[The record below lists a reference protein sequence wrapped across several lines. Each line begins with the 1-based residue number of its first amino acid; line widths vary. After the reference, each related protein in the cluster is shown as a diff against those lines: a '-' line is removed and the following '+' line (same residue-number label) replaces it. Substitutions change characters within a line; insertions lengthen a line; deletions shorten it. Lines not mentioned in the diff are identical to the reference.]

1 MTPVF
6 KIRVTLGQMIFDN
19 RKRFLDFLMTIEGDY
34 ELIVRKK
41 RKIRSNQQN
50 AWYWSCV
57 VGIPA
62 KHFGCTEE
70 EMHEAYKWM
79 FLRKK
84 WKTIETVI
92 STTSLDTKEFS
103 EYCDRIIMW
112 NASENQI
119 VIPSPDEVNLS
130 DYEQYA

>member
-1 MTPVF
+1 
-6 KIRVTLGQMIFDN
+6 
-19 RKRFLDFLMTIEGDY
+19 
-34 ELIVRKK
+34 
-41 RKIRSNQQN
+41 
-50 AWYWSCV
+50 
-57 VGIPA
+57 
-62 KHFGCTEE
+62 
-70 EMHEAYKWM
+70 MHEAYKWM